1 MIEARIVVSSARQ
14 PLTCY
19 QTALPQTRVLTVTL
33 QVFLVSSGMTEC
45 YYDFCNSRER
55 RTL

>member
-45 YYDFCNSRER
+45 YYDFCNSRES
-55 RTL
+55 RTF